1 MKMKKRGRMLAL
13 ALLPFL
19 GLALAMVLRYTVYAA
34 DKVTLL
40 GVEHHSYA
48 KFLNLDGQYVEDIDL
63 FIAELSQF
71 PDLMKV
77 EITNSNVTNEQM
89 EQVMAAYPD
98 VEFVW
103 TLRFKRWSL
112 RTDARAFSTL
122 QPKVITHM
130 MDNEDVKNF
139 VYCKD
144 MVALDLGHNRITDI
158 TPLAG
163 LTKLRALILV
173 DNPISDITICENFHE
188 LMYFE
193 SFCTRIADY
202 APLSTCENMVDLN
215 ISYSRVYDITPLMH
229 FPKLERLWFTHTQIS
244 EADRWRLLARYP
256 DVKYDYTSGT
266 SIEAGWRNH
275 VRFNNM
281 RTMYFKKNVVVGY
294 FKNTEA
300 DNNYD
305 YIYEYRDLIFDADYY
320 AAMHPDAVNLYGTG
334 EDALFRHFV
343 YYGLWEGR
351 SGCIDFNVCKYRAS
365 HPELEEVWGN
375 HLPGYVAA
383 YIKECIGE

>member
-1 MKMKKRGRMLAL
+1 MKMKKRGRRLAL
-13 ALLPFL
+13 AFLPFL
-19 GLALAMVLRYTVYAA
+19 GLALAMLLRYTVYAA

-63 FIAELSQF
+63 FIAELAQF

-320 AAMHPDAVNLYGTG
+320 AAMHPDAVNLYGTD

-351 SGCIDFNVCKYRAS
+351 SGCIDFNVCKYRAN